1 MHSHH
6 RLERVGRPLQ
16 PRLQASLQPPRL
28 SVRPSRLQG
37 FLKSTHSR
45 PSGAATR
52 TDAIRRRPMADTLI
66 KSTTRHVRLFTAR
79 VENGQL
85 IADSSQLTLD
95 LDPDNE
101 FLWEPA
107 SEQTVQQ
114 RFRELVE
121 AHAGADLTDYTLRRI
136 GSELEGTIRQLLQ
149 AGQLRYNP
157 DCRVL
162 NYSMGLPQS
171 PASA

>member
-1 MHSHH
+1 
-6 RLERVGRPLQ
+6 
-16 PRLQASLQPPRL
+16 
-28 SVRPSRLQG
+28 
-37 FLKSTHSR
+37 
-45 PSGAATR
+45 
-52 TDAIRRRPMADTLI
+52 MADMLI

-85 IADSSQLTLD
+85 VPDASQLTLD

-101 FLWEPA
+101 FLWDPSTQEA
-107 SEQTVQQ
+107 VQQ
-114 RFRELVE
+114 RFRQLVD
-121 AHAGADLTDYTLRRI
+121 ASAGADLTDYTLRRI

-171 PASA
+171 PSAA